1 MNDPF
6 VPLYDRFGATA
17 CSLALADLG
26 YEAQPW
32 DEPARSEAAAV
43 VLAYLD
49 APAYVDPDGSA
60 GVP

>member
-1 MNDPF
+1 MIDPF
-6 VPLYDRFGATA
+6 VSLYDRFGAVA
-17 CSLALADLG
+17 VSLALADLG

-49 APAYVDPDGSA
+49 APAYVDPDE
-60 GVP
+60 VT

>member
-1 MNDPF
+1 MIDPF
-6 VPLYDRFGATA
+6 EDLYAHFGAGA

-49 APAYVDPDGSA
+49 APAYVDPDG
-60 GVP
+60 VT